1 MQLKNKSGITMIV
14 LVITIVIIL
23 ILTSAIVASIMIST
37 QNVDLSTF
45 ANNIS
50 QIQNSIRSMYLLEN
64 HLPIINNAP
73 KITRENILNLVPNE
87 KRGAL
92 NTELEK
98 NGETD
103 KTYFYQIDLDKA
115 GVDKTRIG
123 SGKNGSDDIYVVS
136 MNSLKVYFL
145 KGVKYKE
152 KFHFSLDTDIV
163 NAVNLPDYT
172 QDESTITMSTFD
184 AVTIMKQSHASSS
197 SLGIKIIAN
206 MDYRESLKL
215 SYPGISEKNLLLKE
229 GQTVIEVNTLS
240 DFNSYLESEL
250 TQNEMQVFQN
260 LKDENRYLMIIKYDN
275 HGRKVGSH
283 KIELENYDNQAPT
296 VTLEA
301 IQKYDSFNM
310 LSGTAKDN
318 HQVAQVRYV
327 FLNTL
332 SQTNNIHVDE
342 AYMKN
347 HANMISLSD
356 DGKFSI
362 KVPKDV
368 ITMKVAVTDKAG
380 NMTIKDVT
388 I

>member
-1 MQLKNKSGITMIV
+1 MPFL
-14 LVITIVIIL
+14 
-23 ILTSAIVASIMIST
+23 AC
-37 QNVDLSTF
+37 
-45 ANNIS
+45 
-50 QIQNSIRSMYLLEN
+50 
-64 HLPIINNAP
+64 
-73 KITRENILNLVPNE
+73 KIKRVPFFLRENILNLVPNE